1 MATVH
6 IFLIEKIL
14 CSPIFTFYELF
25 KRFNIMKISKLFEK
39 TEEKEF
45 TTFPATL
52 ETYAGINVA
61 MWSFQP

>member
-1 MATVH
+1 
-6 IFLIEKIL
+6 
-14 CSPIFTFYELF
+14 
-25 KRFNIMKISKLFEK
+25 MKISKLFEK